1 MENYYKT
8 NGLIPSAETNC
19 IDLHVLNSAIRA
31 SSVPLSPAWLIPNP
45 FSIVF
50 KSFADGMLATLRLYR
65 WANKL
70 WSTLVEPRW
79 IMCVVF
85 KFVFF
90 LVSGV
95 LPVMEEVETLL
106 VEAEALPLVNGEG
119 GGSPR
124 ELELI
129 AELVKRA

>member
-1 MENYYKT
+1 MWIHVAVHIKIGKNT
-8 NGLIPSAETNC
+8 GLA
-19 IDLHVLNSAIRA
+19 
-31 SSVPLSPAWLIPNP
+31 
-45 FSIVF
+45 
-50 KSFADGMLATLRLYR
+50 
-65 WANKL
+65 
-70 WSTLVEPRW
+70 
-79 IMCVVF
+79 VF

-95 LPVMEEVETLL
+95 PPVMEEVETLL

>member
-1 MENYYKT
+1 M
-8 NGLIPSAETNC
+8 
-19 IDLHVLNSAIRA
+19 
-31 SSVPLSPAWLIPNP
+31 
-45 FSIVF
+45 
-50 KSFADGMLATLRLYR
+50 
-65 WANKL
+65 
-70 WSTLVEPRW
+70 
-79 IMCVVF
+79 
-85 KFVFF
+85 FF

-95 LPVMEEVETLL
+95 PPVKEEVETLL